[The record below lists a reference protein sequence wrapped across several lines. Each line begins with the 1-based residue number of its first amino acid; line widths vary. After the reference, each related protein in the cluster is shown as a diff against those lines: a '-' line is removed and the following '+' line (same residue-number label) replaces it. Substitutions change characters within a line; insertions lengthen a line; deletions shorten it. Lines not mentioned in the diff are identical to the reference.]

1 MLVQDRAQV
10 CLHALFMI
18 LFKPFDSLLVKALI
32 SCWVLTVDIDLVIT
46 KLYPLS
52 RLLSRQYIKS
62 DFVVSTVFIISEH
75 GVLLHFLPARSEQWV
90 ILHGLVEKIERVQRD
105 ANVCGPA
112 PRAIYH
118 LIVEVL
124 HSFLALGCSINA
136 EDEHAGEHLVE
147 NDADGP
153 HVDLVVVA
161 RTAPPVSDKLLGRHH
176 QG

>member
-1 MLVQDRAQV
+1 MRF
-10 CLHALFMI
+10 HALFMI
-18 LFKPFDSLLVKALI
+18 LIKPFDSLLVKALI
-32 SCWVLTVDIDLVIT
+32 SCWVRTVDIDLVIT

-52 RLLSRQYIKS
+52 RLLSSQYIKS
-62 DFVVSTVFIISEH
+62 DFVVSTVSIICEH
-75 GVLLHFLPARSEQWV
+75 GVLLHFLPARPKQWV

-105 ANVCGPA
+105 MDVSGPA

-153 HVDLVVVA
+153 HVDLVVVSRA
-161 RTAPPVSDKLLGRHH
+161 ASPVRDELLWRHH
-176 QG
+176 QR